1 MLIMAKENNTKLSI
15 EDSLKKLESLV
26 KKMESNKGTL
36 KENLDW
42 FEEGIGVV
50 KACQAELKFA
60 EQKVHNLVKDSA
72 GDFKKKEVK

>member
-1 MLIMAKENNTKLSI
+1 MAKENSTKLSI

-26 KKMESNKGTL
+26 KKMESNEGTL

-50 KACQAELKFA
+50 KDCQGELKFA
-60 EQKVHNLVKDSA
+60 EQKVYNLVKDSA

>member
-1 MLIMAKENNTKLSI
+1 MLIMAKENNKKLNI

-60 EQKVHNLVKDSA
+60 EQKVYNLVKDSA

>member
-1 MLIMAKENNTKLSI
+1 MAKENNKKLNI

-60 EQKVHNLVKDSA
+60 EQKVYNLVKDSA